1 MILDWLIL
9 SEEVTIAL
17 RERRTVVALESTI
30 IAHGLP
36 WPTNF
41 ETAKQ
46 AENAIRYEGAVPAT
60 IAIWH
65 GQPTIGLSTG
75 QIEEL
80 AKSDGVMKA
89 SRRDLGAVV
98 WLKKLAA
105 TTVSA
110 TMALAH
116 MAGISVFATGVCVFP
131 LEGFDRLGVG
141 PDRKLGGFDGGKNS
155 AISLS
160 IVVSRLLSGS
170 YSRWNS
176 VIRCAA
182 KRRRIIPETTCVI
195 MRVRN
200 SRMRTFG
207 LSCG

>member
-46 AENAIRYEGAVPAT
+46 AENAIRYEGAVRAT
-60 IAIWH
+60 ITIWH

-141 PDRKLGGFDGGKNS
+141 PDRKLGGFDGGKVLGDF
-155 AISLS
+155 ALDR
-160 IVVSRLLSGS
+160 RLTALE
-170 YSRWNS
+170 R
-176 VIRCAA
+176 VIQQV
-182 KRRRIIPETTCVI
+182 E
-195 MRVRN
+195 
-200 SRMRTFG
+200 
-207 LSCG
+207 